1 MKNISIK
8 TISLALVMGC
18 TACSDVLDKG
28 PLDKFSEND
37 VWESAELAQA
47 FLYPSLSYATGQ
59 LVWNDKWTDNDV
71 IQDDGGASNVN
82 KEQIDRYYD
91 VGWNPYPGG
100 DSKKAGEV
108 YANIRKCNLLLQK
121 MEENTS
127 FLEQE
132 KSYLIAQA
140 KMQRAMIYFS
150 RARLFGKLMI
160 VDRVLDPEEKMEL
173 PRTETIKDTYDFI
186 LKDLQDAVVNLPV
199 SIKSSETGM
208 LTQGAAYALMAE
220 VALHG
225 AAYIESGQDEY
236 YNIAKKASEDLFAL
250 GQYSL
255 DTDYEKMF
263 NEFDYALSSKE
274 IILAQFRHENNTKF
288 GDTWMQY
295 LVPNV
300 NNDKLKDI
308 ANPKLNDSFEGWIGM
323 FPSVDLVNDYEV
335 KDVDGTAK
343 DWDQSSFYKAYQQ
356 NGGYVSTAIY
366 QHPYHCLSARV
377 VQDSSRYFN
386 SLVTMR
392 TKGNMHWDSK
402 AGGDWGMALSGYLYR
417 KGVYTAKPLL
427 NSDPTYYHYIVLR
440 LGRSYL
446 NYAEVMLRQGNIS
459 TAIEYINKTRT
470 VHGGMPELPL
480 NLSSDAA
487 WKAYKRER
495 RIDLVHEGDRY
506 WSLLRWGKAD
516 GKDKVEELTK
526 VHHSISIS
534 EDGKSFEIIP
544 LPYQTSFN
552 ERVFTKKRY
561 LFPVPEGERVNNPS
575 LDQNEGW

>member
-1 MKNISIK
+1 MNIK
-8 TISLALVMGC
+8 TISVALLIGC
-18 TACSDVLDKG
+18 TACSDILDKG

-47 FLYPSLSYATGQ
+47 FLYPSLNYATGQ

-71 IQDDGGASNVN
+71 IQDDGDASNVN
-82 KEQIDRYYD
+82 KEQIDRYHNA
-91 VGWNPYPGG
+91 GWNPDGNIYG
-100 DSKKAGEV
+100 
-108 YANIRKCNLLLQK
+108 NIRKCNLMLQK
-121 MEENTS
+121 MEENTT
-127 FLEQE
+127 FLEQD
-132 KSYLIAQA
+132 KNYLIAQA

-186 LKDLQDAVVNLPV
+186 LKDLQDAAAELPA
-199 SIKSSETGM
+199 SIKSSETGI
-208 LTQGAAYALMAE
+208 LTQGAAYALMVE

-250 GQYSL
+250 GQYDL

-263 NEFDYALSSKE
+263 NEFDYALGSKE

-288 GDTWMQY
+288 ADTWMQT

-300 NNDKLKDI
+300 NNDKLKEF
-308 ANPKLNDSFEGWIGM
+308 ANPKLSDSFEGWIGM
-323 FPSVDLVNDYEV
+323 FPSVDLVNEYEV
-335 KDVDGTAK
+335 RDTDGTAK
-343 DWDQSSFYKAYQQ
+343 DWNQSSFYKSWQQ
-356 NGGYVSTAIY
+356 NGGYVSDAIY
-366 QHPYHCLSARV
+366 KNRDNRFYATV
-377 VQDSSRYFN
+377 VQDSSRFFN

-402 AGGDWGMALSGYLYR
+402 AGGDWGMALNGYVYR
-417 KGVYTAKPLL
+417 KGIYTAKPLL
-427 NSDPTYYHYIVLR
+427 NSDPTYYHYVVLR

-470 VHGGMPELPL
+470 VHGAMPELPL
-480 NLSSDAA
+480 NLSSELA

-495 RIDLVHEGDRY
+495 RIELVHEGDRY

-516 GKDKVEELTK
+516 KKDKVEELTK
-526 VHHSISIS
+526 VHHAISIS
-534 EDGKSFEIIP
+534 EDGKGFEIIP

>member
-1 MKNISIK
+1 K
-8 TISLALVMGC
+8 TISVALLIGC
-18 TACSDVLDKG
+18 TACSDILDKG

-47 FLYPSLSYATGQ
+47 FLYPSLNYATGQ

-71 IQDDGGASNVN
+71 IQDDGDASNVN
-82 KEQIDRYYD
+82 KEQIDRYHNA
-91 VGWNPYPGG
+91 GWNPDGNIYG
-100 DSKKAGEV
+100 
-108 YANIRKCNLLLQK
+108 NIRKCNLMLQK
-121 MEENTS
+121 MEENTT
-127 FLEQE
+127 FLEQD
-132 KSYLIAQA
+132 KNYLIAQA

-186 LKDLQDAVVNLPV
+186 LKDLQDAAAELPA
-199 SIKSSETGM
+199 SIKSSETGI
-208 LTQGAAYALMAE
+208 LTRGAAYALMAE

-250 GQYSL
+250 GQYDL

-263 NEFDYALSSKE
+263 NEFDYALGSKE

-288 GDTWMQY
+288 ADTWMQT

-300 NNDKLKDI
+300 NNDKLKEF
-308 ANPKLNDSFEGWIGM
+308 ANPKLSDSFEGWIGM
-323 FPSVDLVNDYEV
+323 FPSVDLVNEYEV
-335 KDVDGTAK
+335 RDTDGTAK
-343 DWDQSSFYKAYQQ
+343 DWNQSSFYKSWQQ
-356 NGGYVSTAIY
+356 NGGYVSDAIY
-366 QHPYHCLSARV
+366 KNRDNRFYATV
-377 VQDSSRYFN
+377 VQDSSRFFN

-402 AGGDWGMALSGYLYR
+402 AGGDWGMALNGYVYR
-417 KGVYTAKPLL
+417 KGIYTAKPLL
-427 NSDPTYYHYIVLR
+427 NSDPTYYHYVVLR

-470 VHGGMPELPL
+470 VHGAMPELPL
-480 NLSSDAA
+480 NLSSELA

-495 RIDLVHEGDRY
+495 RIELVHEGDRY

-516 GKDKVEELTK
+516 KKDKVEELTK
-526 VHHSISIS
+526 VHHAISIS
-534 EDGKSFEIIP
+534 EDGKNFEIIP

>member
-366 QHPYHCLSARV
+366 QNRDNRFYATV

-402 AGGDWGMALSGYLYR
+402 AGGDWGMVLSGYLYR

>member
-1 MKNISIK
+1 MNIK
-8 TISLALVMGC
+8 TISVALLIGC
-18 TACSDVLDKG
+18 TACSDILDKG

-47 FLYPSLSYATGQ
+47 FLYPSLNYATGQ

-71 IQDDGGASNVN
+71 IQDDGDASNVN
-82 KEQIDRYYD
+82 KEQIDRYHNA
-91 VGWNPYPGG
+91 GWNPDGNIYG
-100 DSKKAGEV
+100 
-108 YANIRKCNLLLQK
+108 NIRKCNLMLQK
-121 MEENTS
+121 MEENTT
-127 FLEQE
+127 FLEQD
-132 KSYLIAQA
+132 KNYLIAQA

-150 RARLFGKLMI
+150 RVRLFGKLMI

-186 LKDLQDAVVNLPV
+186 LKDLQDAAAELPA
-199 SIKSSETGM
+199 SIKSSETGI
-208 LTQGAAYALMAE
+208 LTRGAAYALMAE

-250 GQYSL
+250 GQYDL

-263 NEFDYALSSKE
+263 NEFDYALGSKE

-288 GDTWMQY
+288 ADTWMQT

-300 NNDKLKDI
+300 NNDKLKEF
-308 ANPKLNDSFEGWIGM
+308 ANPKLSDSFEGWIGM
-323 FPSVDLVNDYEV
+323 FPSVDLVNEYEV
-335 KDVDGTAK
+335 RDTDGTAK
-343 DWDQSSFYKAYQQ
+343 DWNQSSFYKSWQQ
-356 NGGYVSTAIY
+356 NGGYVSDAIY
-366 QHPYHCLSARV
+366 KNRDNRFYATV
-377 VQDSSRYFN
+377 VQDSSRFFN

-402 AGGDWGMALSGYLYR
+402 AGGDWGMALNGYVYR
-417 KGVYTAKPLL
+417 KGIYTAKPLL
-427 NSDPTYYHYIVLR
+427 NSDPTYYHYVVLR

-470 VHGGMPELPL
+470 VHGAMPELPL
-480 NLSSDAA
+480 NLSSELA

-495 RIDLVHEGDRY
+495 RIELVHEGDRY

-516 GKDKVEELTK
+516 KKDKVEELTK
-526 VHHSISIS
+526 VHHAISIS
-534 EDGKSFEIIP
+534 EDGKNFEIIP

>member
-1 MKNISIK
+1 MKNITIK

-91 VGWNPYPGG
+91 AGWNPYPGG

-186 LKDLQDAVVNLPV
+186 LKDLQDAAVNLPV
-199 SIKSSETGM
+199 SIKSSETGI

-323 FPSVDLVNDYEV
+323 FPSVDLVNDYEI
-335 KDVDGTAK
+335 KRCRRNGQRLGSK
-343 DWDQSSFYKAYQQ
+343 QFLQGLQQ

-366 QHPYHCLSARV
+366 QNRDNRFYATV

-402 AGGDWGMALSGYLYR
+402 AGGDWGMALNA
-417 KGVYTAKPLL
+417 VIFTAKV
-427 NSDPTYYHYIVLR
+427 YI
-440 LGRSYL
+440 
-446 NYAEVMLRQGNIS
+446 RQN
-459 TAIEYINKTRT
+459 
-470 VHGGMPELPL
+470 
-480 NLSSDAA
+480 
-487 WKAYKRER
+487 
-495 RIDLVHEGDRY
+495 RY
-506 WSLLRWGKAD
+506 
-516 GKDKVEELTK
+516 
-526 VHHSISIS
+526 
-534 EDGKSFEIIP
+534 
-544 LPYQTSFN
+544 
-552 ERVFTKKRY
+552 
-561 LFPVPEGERVNNPS
+561 
-575 LDQNEGW
+575 